1 MNTTK
6 NYQIIR
12 AWTGEDEF
20 DGDVYQLVEW
30 AVCRCVDN
38 GENKMLDMF
47 YLIPA
52 RWEGEQRE
60 RALIEWVTHA
70 VHGEF
75 WVREVE

>member
-1 MNTTK
+1 MKTTK

>member
-12 AWTGEDEF
+12 AWNGVAVC
-20 DGDVYQLVEW
+20 DGTVHQLVEW
-30 AVCRCVDN
+30 AMCRCVDR
-38 GENKMLDMF
+38 GEDKIIDMF
-47 YLIPA
+47 YAIPNS
-52 RWEGEQRE
+52 WEGEQFE
-60 RALIEWVTHA
+60 RALLEWITHA